1 MASRASAPGPITVI
15 EVKRSIRA
23 RASLKRLFC
32 KPSPKLTIV
41 TIAATPT
48 TTPMTV
54 NEVLSLA
61 CRRLRHASAM
71 MSANFI
77 RSTRNYLA
85 VFKPDDARRESV
97 RQFPVMRHQNDG
109 FAVAPAH
116 FVQHAQHFG
125 GAAAVEIARG
135 FVRQQ
140 DLRFVGYGARDA
152 DALLFTARK
161 FRREVVG
168 ALQQSDSVEQF
179 QRPSSPL
186 GFAQPGESQRE
197 RDVLARGHRRNQIE
211 ALKDHPDA
219 AKPVT

>member
-1 MASRASAPGPITVI
+1 MLCSSSIAASSSMRTGVGDGSGVEDGSLLAFSSFDAPLSSPPVFEAEFEVRSCIASMTSAPGPITVM
-15 EVKRSIRA
+15 EVKRSILA
-23 RASLKRLFC
+23 SASLRRLFC

-48 TTPMTV
+48 MTPMTV

-97 RQFPVMRHQNDG
+97 RQFPIMRHQDDG
-109 FAVAPAH
+109 FAVPQPH

-125 GAAAVEIARG
+125 GAAAVQIAGG
-135 FVRQQ
+135 FVRQR

-152 DALLFTARK
+152 DALLLAARK
-161 FRREVVG
+161 
-168 ALQQSDSVEQF
+168 L
-179 QRPSSPL
+179 
-186 GFAQPGESQRE
+186 
-197 RDVLARGHRRNQIE
+197 
-211 ALKDHPDA
+211 
-219 AKPVT
+219 